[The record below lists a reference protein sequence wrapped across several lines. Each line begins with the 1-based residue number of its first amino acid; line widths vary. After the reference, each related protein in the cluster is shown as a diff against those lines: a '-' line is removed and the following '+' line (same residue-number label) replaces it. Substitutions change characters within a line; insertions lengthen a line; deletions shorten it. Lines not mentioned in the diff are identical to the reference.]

1 MILSVVMPV
10 GRVDDFFDQ
19 TLLSVQAQTFKN
31 FELIIVCDSAIYTD
45 VSELLKSGCYTFNY
59 KIIQTKLK
67 GVAFAANLGIAAST
81 GKYIARWD
89 SDDLCEAN
97 RFLLQIEEFAID
109 PHLCV
114 VGTKVLIIDEK
125 GEPSRFQKFKYYGGN
140 KAIRRALKYRQP
152 LLHSALMFRADIVF
166 RNKGYLYG
174 HTSEDHE
181 FFIRI
186 ARDKSVT
193 FKNLHNVI
201 TYYRR
206 HSAQLSDVSNQKNHF
221 YEISGFM
228 FSEFLRTLNP
238 LYLIGIVVNFPPFR
252 NLRYR
257 YRAVLKLMSGNPPIQ

>member
-10 GRVDDFFDQ
+10 GRVDGFLVE
-19 TLLSVQAQTFKN
+19 TLMSVQAQIFKD
-31 FELIIVCDSAIYTD
+31 FELIVVCDVEIFDD
-45 VSELLKSGCYTFNY
+45 VSDLLKSECYSFHY
-59 KIIQTKLK
+59 KIIQTKLR
-67 GVAFAANLGIAAST
+67 GVAFAANLGVAASS
-81 GKYIARWD
+81 GKFIARWD
-89 SDDLCEAN
+89 SDDLCDSN
-97 RFLLQIEEFAID
+97 RFSLQIEEFSKN
-109 PHLCV
+109 PGLGV
-114 VGTKVLIIDEK
+114 VGTRVLIVDEK
-125 GEPSRFQKFKYYGGN
+125 GEVNKYQKFRYYESN

-181 FFIRI
+181 LFIRI
-186 ARDKSVT
+186 ARDQNVI
-193 FKNLHNVI
+193 FKNLPNVL

-206 HSAQLSDVSNQKNHF
+206 HSAQLSDVSNQKDHF

-238 LYLIGIVVNFPPFR
+238 LYLIGMGVNFPPLR

-257 YRAVLKLMSGNPPIQ
+257 YRAVLKSMYVKV